1 MPYFVQYY
9 IDLNLDAIFFEYGF
23 LMCFQQNFIDKL
35 RNFSWGLFLKVK
47 TSQ

>member
-9 IDLNLDAIFFEYGF
+9 VDLNLDAIFFENVF

-35 RNFSWGLFLKVK
+35 SNFSWGLFLKVK
-47 TSQ
+47 TS